1 MYCLSAESVMRWF
14 YRKYGAYRL
23 KNIFGWLT
31 QNHAWQKIGYLAV
44 LGIALYFILP
54 QINTLENSLQVL
66 KSMSWWAVGLAF
78 ISQVASYLGSG
89 FLLQS
94 ILAIAYQKVS
104 LWRSTLI
111 VLGSYSIGMVAGGM
125 IGTTASIYRWTS
137 GGKGSMEGATLAS
150 IFLPQFNTIILVLLS
165 IIGLVHLILV
175 HSLTQAQLIGFGATV
190 LILVLIIGGVA
201 LVVRFRNQ
209 ATNAIIGLSSRI
221 ARFEQRSF
229 DPNTTRQ
236 EASNLNDA
244 WDALWKGAWHRP
256 VIGAFLNAAFDML
269 TLYFMF
275 VAAGEYVSPGV
286 LLAGYGLPLL
296 LGKVAFILPGG
307 VGVVESSMAVLYN
320 GMGIPPETTV
330 VVVLGYR
337 LISFWIPS
345 LAGFPIAAYLQR
357 SQSRS
362 A

>member
-1 MYCLSAESVMRWF
+1 
-14 YRKYGAYRL
+14 L

-31 QNHAWQKIGYLAV
+31 RNHAWQKIGYLVV
-44 LGIALYFILP
+44 LGVAFYLILP
-54 QINTLENSLQVL
+54 QIATLENSLQVL

-78 ISQVASYLGSG
+78 ISQIASYLGSG

-94 ILAIAYQKVS
+94 ILAIAHQKVS
-104 LWRSTLI
+104 LWLNTLI
-111 VLGSYSIGMVAGGM
+111 VLGSYSIGMVAGGL
-125 IGTTASIYRWTS
+125 IGSSAAIYRWTS

-150 IFLPQFNTIILVLLS
+150 VFLPQFNTIILLLLS
-165 IIGLVHLILV
+165 IFGLAHLILV
-175 HSLTQAQLIGFGATV
+175 HSLTQAQLIGFGATM
-190 LILVLIIGGVA
+190 LILVLIIGGAA

-209 ATNAIIGLSSRI
+209 AIKYIIWFASRVT
-221 ARFEQRSF
+221 RLQRKSF

-236 EASNLNDA
+236 EANDLFGA
-244 WDALWKGAWHRP
+244 WDALWKGAWQRP
-256 VIGAFLNAAFDML
+256 FIGALLNAAFDML

-320 GMGIPPETTV
+320 GLGVPPATTV

-357 SQSRS
+357 SQSRPTQNQEVQDPIK
-362 A
+362 